1 MTFSQALFFAFFSS
15 NKKFRILNT
24 TRTFLDFI
32 QNQQKKTQ
40 KNLTQQTKT
49 GGKKMNNKVLGFK
62 AGILG
67 YSISEMKAHKK

>member
-1 MTFSQALFFAFFSS
+1 MMKLNTKTIKFTVKEHDIQSSSFFCFFSFKS
-15 NKKFRILNT
+15 LSSKSEILKAVAIINT

-49 GGKKMNNKVLGFK
+49 GEKK
-62 AGILG
+62 
-67 YSISEMKAHKK
+67 